1 MVKEVNFL
9 TYLAQGNYIQV
20 MYQMQEM
27 NSTCLKSFDTVLLTT
42 DLSFDQNRNNIHF
55 YDIYH
60 AQKK

>member
-1 MVKEVNFL
+1 
-9 TYLAQGNYIQV
+9 
-20 MYQMQEM
+20 MQEM

-42 DLSFDQNRNNIHF
+42 DLSFDQSRNNIHF